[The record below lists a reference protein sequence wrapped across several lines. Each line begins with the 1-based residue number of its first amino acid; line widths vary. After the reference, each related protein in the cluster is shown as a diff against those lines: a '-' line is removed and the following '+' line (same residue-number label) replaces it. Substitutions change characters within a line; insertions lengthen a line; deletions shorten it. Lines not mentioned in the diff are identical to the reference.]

1 MPDPIKFIAKNDAD
15 TMNYYQPMKYPDQK
29 KFMEKMVKDLNNH
42 TEINH
47 WKVLTV
53 KEVTTGN
60 KILGDI

>member
-15 TMNYYQPMKYPDQK
+15 TMNYYQPMK
-29 KFMEKMVKDLNNH
+29 FMDKMVKDLNNH

-47 WKVLTV
+47 WKILTV
-53 KEVTTGN
+53 KDVTTGN